1 MSNSPLTFQT
11 QVAGTIEKTLAP
23 NETGTS
29 TTETAFEV
37 NGNPIT
43 SISSFVLPLSIGN
56 PGIFVGGNFSL
67 STLVSTGLPF
77 RVRAWGF
84 ADTNTSENLTIK
96 LYQVPQA
103 SISGLTATSFTGAT
117 AIATTGAKA
126 VDSTT
131 GAFELVAE
139 LQAVAESGSSVSLQG
154 FQAATTVNNSLVAA
168 AAITSVS
175 GLQGENDLNFFVTST
190 LSVGAAG
197 DEVVL
202 SGLSIELVA

>member
-1 MSNSPLTFQT
+1 MSNSPLTFQS

-23 NETGTS
+23 NATATS

-37 NGNPIT
+37 NGNAIA
-43 SISSFVLPLSIGN
+43 SISSFVMPLSVGN
-56 PGIFVGGNFSL
+56 PGIFVGGNPSL
-67 STLVSTGLPF
+67 ATLISTGLPF

-84 ADTNTSENLTIK
+84 AATGTTENLTIK

-103 SISGLTATSFTGAT
+103 DIASLTATSFVGAT

-126 VDSTT
+126 VNSTT

-139 LQAVAESGSSVSLQG
+139 LQAVAESGSSVTLQG
-154 FQAATTVNNSLVAA
+154 FQGATTVNNSLVAA
-168 AAITSVS
+168 AAITPVS
-175 GLQGENDLNFFVTST
+175 GLAGEQDLNFFVTST
-190 LSVGAAG
+190 LSAGNAA
-197 DEVVL
+197 DVVTL